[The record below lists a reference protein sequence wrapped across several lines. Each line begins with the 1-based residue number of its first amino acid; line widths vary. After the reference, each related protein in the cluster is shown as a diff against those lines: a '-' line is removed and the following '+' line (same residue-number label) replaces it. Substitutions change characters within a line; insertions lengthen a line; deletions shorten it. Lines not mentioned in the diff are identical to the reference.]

1 MGGLPQ
7 VQCPAEDYDP
17 PPVGARFIASIL
29 GHCGIYR
36 VYRHVPIF
44 VYEPAYEPRWRD
56 DPPGREQL
64 VVDVGVETKSGL
76 LWSGHI
82 SGGLLSL
89 HGNASSVQDAVG
101 VWRTVYESIPAPKTY
116 RLRTLDKDERASAN
130 YAPGEDVHN
139 QKAPA

>member
-1 MGGLPQ
+1 
-7 VQCPAEDYDP
+7 
-17 PPVGARFIASIL
+17 
-29 GHCGIYR
+29 
-36 VYRHVPIF
+36 
-44 VYEPAYEPRWRD
+44 
-56 DPPGREQL
+56 L